1 MKKGLVKRAGET
13 GFEEEPFKAF
23 RPLTKEERAKN
34 KTQSGII
41 YRGPSLIDGAP
52 IVVLATYSNR
62 NKKTGAMVQTYILR
76 DDMDPLTA
84 SKTGADSAICGTC
97 PHRGTPTSDPAAK
110 QAKGR
115 TCYVVLGQGVLSIW
129 KAYLRGLYVPQSAA
143 DIGRGRMVRVGT
155 YGDPGAVPSE
165 VWDALLSEAAGWTA
179 YTHRAGFRPDMAMQ
193 SADTYAQAL
202 AFWQAGARTFR
213 VVQNV
218 SEIDPSREVMC
229 PASKEA
235 GRRTTCQACKL
246 CAGLATRSPK
256 SVAIVMH

>member
-1 MKKGLVKRAGET
+1 MKKGLAKRAGET
-13 GFEEEPFKAF
+13 NLRGV
-23 RPLTKEERAKN
+23 
-34 KTQSGII
+34 I
-41 YRGPSLIDGAP
+41 YRGPSLIDGSP
-52 IVVLATYSNR
+52 IVVLVTYSKR
-62 NKKTGAMVQTYILR
+62 NKKTGEMLQTYILR

-84 SKTGADSAICGTC
+84 SKTGADEAICGTC
-97 PHRGTPTSDPAAK
+97 QHRGIPTSDPVAK

-129 KAYLRGLYVPQSAA
+129 KAYLRGLYVQQSAA
-143 DIGRGRMVRVGT
+143 DMGRGRMVRVGT
-155 YGDPGAVPSE
+155 YGDPGAVPPE

-202 AFWQAGARTFR
+202 AFWEAGARTFR
-213 VVQNV
+213 VVQDV
-218 SEIDPSREVMC
+218 AEIDLAREVMC

-235 GRRTTCQACKL
+235 GKRTTCEACKL

-256 SVAIVMH
+256 SVAIVQH